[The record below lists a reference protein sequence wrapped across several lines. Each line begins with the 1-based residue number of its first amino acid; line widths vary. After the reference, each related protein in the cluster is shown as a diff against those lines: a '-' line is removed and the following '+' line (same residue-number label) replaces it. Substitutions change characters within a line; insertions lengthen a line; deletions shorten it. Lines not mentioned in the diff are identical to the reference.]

1 MSTEASVDR
10 YQPKGEGL
18 IVLYDNLLSAPRI
31 IRISPVQTADFI
43 ESLAS
48 RTYELSH
55 EMGGAVPY
63 TIIRE
68 VTENFI
74 HAAFEEV
81 VISVLDN
88 GNTIRFSD
96 QGPGIPDKQK
106 ARQPGFTSATREM
119 KSYIRGVGSGLPI
132 VNEYLDIT
140 NGDLVIDDNIDHGA
154 VVTISLRKETAAQAA
169 PTSPEVAVTTEPVTE
184 PAPKLTTRE
193 QAVVDI
199 LAREGDLGVS
209 AIARLCSIP
218 LSSTHAL
225 LKKLEDEGVIHTT
238 TNQKKRALTPLGSNL
253 VSQS

>member
-96 QGPGIPDKQK
+96 QGPGKLVNPVS
-106 ARQPGFTSATREM
+106 RRR
-119 KSYIRGVGSGLPI
+119 RG
-132 VNEYLDIT
+132 
-140 NGDLVIDDNIDHGA
+140 
-154 VVTISLRKETAAQAA
+154 R
-169 PTSPEVAVTTEPVTE
+169 
-184 PAPKLTTRE
+184 
-193 QAVVDI
+193 
-199 LAREGDLGVS
+199 
-209 AIARLCSIP
+209 
-218 LSSTHAL
+218 
-225 LKKLEDEGVIHTT
+225 
-238 TNQKKRALTPLGSNL
+238 
-253 VSQS
+253 